1 MADLK
6 PPFTE
11 ETARKKVKAA
21 QAVWNSKDPARCA
34 QAYTPTCIWRNR
46 DSFFS
51 GTEAIIA
58 FLTRKWEREHNYRLR
73 KELFAFTDD
82 RIAVQ
87 FWYEYQDAEDGM
99 RWKRCYGLE
108 DWTFDRETGKMRKR
122 MMSGNELLLGPDG
135 NGEGRWFV
143 DGVDVDATAAIKIV
157 SKRSAAIA
165 QSESIAAMD
174 RNASLFSGTGTRQMP
189 SGIEREVVIMKLIE
203 HPNVIS
209 LYDVWENR
217 GELYLVLEYVQG
229 GELFHYVQNHG
240 PLPEEEAVRLFR
252 QIIAGLGYCHRFNIC
267 HRDLKPENILLDSWR
282 NVKLA
287 DFGMA
292 ALQPAGHWLNTSC
305 GSPHYAAPEIIYGR
319 KYRGDKADIWSCGI
333 ILYALLTGYLPFD
346 GGDLPST
353 LRQVK
358 RGEYTI
364 PPELSVEAADLI
376 QRILQKRPEDR
387 ITMHGIWMHPLLKKY
402 EEFHQAM
409 SHHYLGPAP
418 PLTAEDCGPPVLSR
432 QEIDIDILRNLQTL
446 WHGVKTEAL
455 IERVLNPQPTQ
466 ERMFYNAL
474 IKFRNEQ
481 LENYQGQPLEYSAS
495 DYHHISR
502 LPASVANR
510 RKHAR
515 LPGGSRRQGQIS
527 TISSSK
533 QPQSTPRALK
543 SSATEE
549 SYDPFRSPRHI
560 VSTPEVQ
567 YAQVTVHRK
576 GSEANTKDVSE
587 TVPESEDAMKEE
599 AVEDIECLPSSPFS
613 IVPNKK
619 SKASFTRSFQ
629 SRASHSSSR
638 RVLHTTPTPR
648 SASYKRNVLFLH
660 HRNRSQGSM
669 SVRPKKTRANA
680 SSISR
685 QGSDCSIK
693 SDADEVPVSDGC
705 GSPLLPVPPMVVRGA
720 GVTIKKCPQVKR
732 VCDADI
738 IWKDEARKVSHELSQ
753 ICEEAFNGGSLS
765 TGCTAS
771 IGSETPATS
780 LSMVSAGDSQNQI
793 TASNIKS
800 NQPSNISAES
810 PKSYTATELAETRRK
825 LIQHSTQ
832 DGNENVPG
840 YLSAVIN
847 HLDRLIAQDRT
858 RERGKRDKINDNGNS
873 TFDPLQRS
881 PHETGNLPI
890 ISEELSNSLVSENEM
905 RNRQHLARHNSDS
918 ASSIR
923 TKRQSHDGKATIR
936 MVPHSSQLCL
946 EEVKPLNIRKNRHLS
961 NETHQLREESK
972 SKDESSR
979 PIRSSTRYASADSR
993 QTRFLSE
1000 LDPIQEVPKLPR
1012 GSDTKASENKKWS
1025 WFRNRSQGST
1035 ETKTKMPVTKPIQ
1048 PSSETVIVH
1057 EINPSVDPAL
1067 GEQTGKPKD
1076 MKAPSDNKK
1085 GGFFKKFMKKRH
1097 NNNFDNAATEIDFAD
1112 TNPLLRRP
1120 VETDHSFDTEKNPK
1134 PAPPVSNT
1142 NGRSQN
1148 WFARVFQIKP
1158 ATRVVALNTSKI
1170 KGRKDVLK
1178 LLREWKQFG
1187 MEEAHLDK
1195 ASGVIR
1201 GRVGEVNCLRLRAV
1215 EFSAE
1220 FYTVL
1225 EHGRQANLSLVR
1237 FKQERGAASSFHKVV
1252 DTLEMVLKQRGL
1264 LVEDPDR
1271 AKKMAR
1277 ILDAFPNG

>member
-1 MADLK
+1 MDGITASPQSFRPPLTDATHRLNNCATPKTEKGSHIEVEDLLK
-6 PPFTE
+6 TPDRMSIVTSPLATRDNVE
-11 ETARKKVKAA
+11 INRASPNPNSQAGSKRNSAVSTTSNVSGKGKRKTHVGPW
-21 QAVWNSKDPARCA
+21 Q
-34 QAYTPTCIWRNR
+34 
-46 DSFFS
+46 
-51 GTEAIIA
+51 
-58 FLTRKWEREHNYRLR
+58 L
-73 KELFAFTDD
+73 
-82 RIAVQ
+82 
-87 FWYEYQDAEDGM
+87 
-99 RWKRCYGLE
+99 
-108 DWTFDRETGKMRKR
+108 GKT
-122 MMSGNELLLGPDG
+122 L
-135 NGEGRWFV
+135 GEGATGRV
-143 DGVDVDATAAIKIV
+143 RLAKHAVTGQTAAIKIV

-364 PPELSVEAADLI
+364 PAELSVEAADLI

-402 EEFHQAM
+402 EQFHQAM

-418 PLTAEDCGPPVLSR
+418 PLTAQDCGPPVLSR
-432 QEIDIDILRNLQTL
+432 QDIDIDILRNLQTL

-515 LPGGSRRQGQIS
+515 VQGGSRRQGQNS
-527 TISSSK
+527 TTASSGK

-543 SSATEE
+543 SSATEK
-549 SYDPFRSPRHI
+549 SYDPFRSPHHI
-560 VSTPEVQ
+560 VATPEVQ
-567 YAQVTVHRK
+567 YAQVTIHRK
-576 GSEANTKDVSE
+576 GPEANTKDVSE
-587 TVPESEDAMKEE
+587 AVPELEDDIKEE

-629 SRASHSSSR
+629 SRASHSSAR
-638 RVLHTTPTPR
+638 RVTNTTPTPR

-669 SVRPKKTRANA
+669 SARPKKTPNA

-685 QGSDCSIK
+685 QESECSIK
-693 SDADEVPVSDGC
+693 SDVDGVPFSDRC
-705 GSPLLPVPPMVVRGA
+705 GSPLLPVPPIVVRGA
-720 GVTIKKCPQVKR
+720 GVTIKNCPQVKR

-738 IWKDEARKVSHELSQ
+738 IWRDEARKVSHELSQ

-793 TASNIKS
+793 TGSNIKS
-800 NQPSNISAES
+800 NQPSIMPGES
-810 PKSYTATELAETRRK
+810 PKSYTATELTETRRK

-832 DGNENVPG
+832 DGTGNVPG

-847 HLDRLIAQDRT
+847 HLDRLIAQDRI
-858 RERGKRDKINDNGNS
+858 RERGKRDKIKDNGDS
-873 TFDPLQRS
+873 TYDPRQRS
-881 PHETGNLPI
+881 SLETGNLPI
-890 ISEELSNSLVSENEM
+890 ISEELSNSLASENEM
-905 RNRQHLARHNSDS
+905 SNSQHVTRHNSDS

-923 TKRQSHDGKATIR
+923 TKRQSGDGKATIR
-936 MVPHSSQLCL
+936 MVPHSSQQCL
-946 EEVKPLNIRKNRHLS
+946 EEVKPLNIRKKRQVS
-961 NETHQLREESK
+961 KEPPQPSEESK
-972 SKDESSR
+972 CKDESGR
-979 PIRSSTRYASADSR
+979 PIRSSQRYASADSR

-1000 LDPIQEVPKLPR
+1000 LDPIQEVPKSS
-1012 GSDTKASENKKWS
+1012 GMSDTKTSENKKWS

-1035 ETKTKMPVTKPIQ
+1035 ETKMKTPLVKAVQ
-1048 PSSETVIVH
+1048 PSSATVVVH
-1057 EINPSVDPAL
+1057 EIDPSVDP
-1067 GEQTGKPKD
+1067 GPGDQTEKPKD
-1076 MKAPSDNKK
+1076 TKGTSDNKK

-1097 NNNFDNAATEIDFAD
+1097 SDNFDNGATEVDFAD
-1112 TNPLLRRP
+1112 TNPLLKRP
-1120 VETDHSFDTEKNPK
+1120 AETERSFDTEKNQKPVPAGPK
-1134 PAPPVSNT
+1134 T
-1142 NGRSQN
+1142 NGKSQN

-1158 ATRVVALNTSKI
+1158 ASRVVALNTSKL

-1195 ASGVIR
+1195 GNGVIR
-1201 GRVGEVNCLRLRAV
+1201 ARVGEVNCLRLRAV
-1215 EFSAE
+1215 DFSAE

-1237 FKQERGAASSFHKVV
+1237 FRQERGAASSFHKVV

-1264 LVEDPDR
+1264 LVEDHDR

>member
-1 MADLK
+1 MDGITASPQSFR
-6 PPFTE
+6 PPLTDATHRLNNCATPKNRMSIVTSPLATRE
-11 ETARKKVKAA
+11 NVGENRASPNPNPQAGSKRNSAISTTSNVSGKGKRKTHVGPW
-21 QAVWNSKDPARCA
+21 Q
-34 QAYTPTCIWRNR
+34 
-46 DSFFS
+46 
-51 GTEAIIA
+51 
-58 FLTRKWEREHNYRLR
+58 L
-73 KELFAFTDD
+73 
-82 RIAVQ
+82 
-87 FWYEYQDAEDGM
+87 
-99 RWKRCYGLE
+99 
-108 DWTFDRETGKMRKR
+108 GKT
-122 MMSGNELLLGPDG
+122 L
-135 NGEGRWFV
+135 GEGATGRV
-143 DGVDVDATAAIKIV
+143 RLAKHAVTGQTAAIKIV

-402 EEFHQAM
+402 EQFHQAM

-418 PLTAEDCGPPVLSR
+418 PLTAQDCGPPVLSR
-432 QEIDIDILRNLQTL
+432 QDIDIDILRNLQTL

-481 LENYQGQPLEYSAS
+481 LENYQGQPLE
-495 DYHHISR
+495 
-502 LPASVANR
+502 
-510 RKHAR
+510 
-515 LPGGSRRQGQIS
+515 
-527 TISSSK
+527 
-533 QPQSTPRALK
+533 
-543 SSATEE
+543 
-549 SYDPFRSPRHI
+549 SPRHI
-560 VSTPEVQ
+560 VATPEVQ
-567 YAQVTVHRK
+567 CAQVTIHRN
-576 GSEANTKDVSE
+576 GPEANTKEMSE
-587 TVPESEDAMKEE
+587 AVPDLDDDMKEE
-599 AVEDIECLPSSPFS
+599 EVEDIDCLPSSPFS

-629 SRASHSSSR
+629 SRASHSSAR
-638 RVLHTTPTPR
+638 RVMNTTPTPR

-660 HRNRSQGSM
+660 HQNRSQASM
-669 SVRPKKTRANA
+669 SARPRKARANA

-685 QGSDCSIK
+685 QESDCSIK
-693 SDADEVPVSDGC
+693 SDEDGVLSSDRC
-705 GSPLLPVPPMVVRGA
+705 GSPLLPVQPLIVRGA
-720 GVTIKKCPQVKR
+720 GVTIKNCPQVKR

-738 IWKDEARKVSHELSQ
+738 IWRDEARKVSHELSQ

-765 TGCTAS
+765 TGCTTS

-793 TASNIKS
+793 TGSNIKS
-800 NQPSNISAES
+800 NQPSNRARDS
-810 PKSYTATELAETRRK
+810 PNTYTATELTETRRK

-832 DGNENVPG
+832 DGTESVPG

-847 HLDRLIAQDRT
+847 HLDRLIAQDRIK
-858 RERGKRDKINDNGNS
+858 ERGKRDKSKENGNS
-873 TFDPLQRS
+873 TYDSLQRS
-881 PHETGNLPI
+881 SLDTGNLPI
-890 ISEELSNSLVSENEM
+890 ISEERSNSLAESEM
-905 RNRQHLARHNSDS
+905 RNGQDVTRHNSDS
-918 ASSIR
+918 ASSIQ
-923 TKRQSHDGKATIR
+923 TKRQSGDGKATIR
-936 MVPHSSQLCL
+936 MVPQSSQQCL
-946 EEVKPLNIRKNRHLS
+946 EEIKPLNIRKKRQAS
-961 NETHQLREESK
+961 NESPQPREDTR
-972 SKDESSR
+972 SKDETGR
-979 PIRSSTRYASADSR
+979 PIRSSQRYASADSR

-1000 LDPIQEVPKLPR
+1000 LDPIQEVPKLT
-1012 GSDTKASENKKWS
+1012 GMSDTKTPENKKWS
-1025 WFRNRSQGST
+1025 WFRNRSHGSS
-1035 ETKTKMPVTKPIQ
+1035 EPKTKTPTLKPIH
-1048 PSSETVIVH
+1048 PSSATVIVR
-1057 EINPSVDPAL
+1057 EIDPSFESGP
-1067 GEQTGKPKD
+1067 GEQTEKSQDAKGIT
-1076 MKAPSDNKK
+1076 DNKK
-1085 GGFFKKFMKKRH
+1085 GGFFKKFMKKKH
-1097 NNNFDNAATEIDFAD
+1097 SDNVNKGATEVDFAD
-1112 TNPLLRRP
+1112 TNPLLKRP
-1120 VETDHSFDTEKNPK
+1120 AETEHAFDTDKNQK
-1134 PAPPVSNT
+1134 PAPARPSI
-1142 NGRSQN
+1142 NGKSHN

-1158 ATRVVALNTSKI
+1158 ATRVVALNTSKL

-1187 MEEAHLDK
+1187 MEEAYLDK
-1195 ASGVIR
+1195 ANGVIR
-1201 GRVGEVNCLRLRAV
+1201 AKVGEVNCLRLRAV
-1215 EFSAE
+1215 DFSAE

-1237 FKQERGAASSFHKVV
+1237 FRQERGAASSFHKVV

-1271 AKKMAR
+1271 AKNMAR

>member
-1 MADLK
+1 MDGITASPQSFR
-6 PPFTE
+6 PPLTDATHRLNNCATPKNRMSIVTSPLATRE
-11 ETARKKVKAA
+11 NVGENRASPNPNSQAGSKRNSAISTTSNVSGKGKRKTHVGPW
-21 QAVWNSKDPARCA
+21 Q
-34 QAYTPTCIWRNR
+34 
-46 DSFFS
+46 
-51 GTEAIIA
+51 
-58 FLTRKWEREHNYRLR
+58 L
-73 KELFAFTDD
+73 
-82 RIAVQ
+82 
-87 FWYEYQDAEDGM
+87 
-99 RWKRCYGLE
+99 
-108 DWTFDRETGKMRKR
+108 GKT
-122 MMSGNELLLGPDG
+122 L
-135 NGEGRWFV
+135 GEGATGRV
-143 DGVDVDATAAIKIV
+143 RLAKHAVTGQTAAIKIV

-402 EEFHQAM
+402 EQFHQAM

-418 PLTAEDCGPPVLSR
+418 PLTAQDCGPPVLSR
-432 QEIDIDILRNLQTL
+432 QDIDIDILRNLQTL

-481 LENYQGQPLEYSAS
+481 LENYQGQPLE
-495 DYHHISR
+495 
-502 LPASVANR
+502 
-510 RKHAR
+510 
-515 LPGGSRRQGQIS
+515 
-527 TISSSK
+527 
-533 QPQSTPRALK
+533 
-543 SSATEE
+543 
-549 SYDPFRSPRHI
+549 SPRHI
-560 VSTPEVQ
+560 VATPEVQ
-567 YAQVTVHRK
+567 CAQVTIHRN
-576 GSEANTKDVSE
+576 GPEANTKEMSE
-587 TVPESEDAMKEE
+587 AVPDLDDDMKEE
-599 AVEDIECLPSSPFS
+599 EVEDIDCLPSSPFS

-629 SRASHSSSR
+629 SRASHSSAR
-638 RVLHTTPTPR
+638 RVMNTTPTPR

-660 HRNRSQGSM
+660 HQNRSQASM
-669 SVRPKKTRANA
+669 SARPRKARANA

-685 QGSDCSIK
+685 QESDCSIK
-693 SDADEVPVSDGC
+693 SDEDGVLSSDRC
-705 GSPLLPVPPMVVRGA
+705 GSPLLPVQPLIVRGA
-720 GVTIKKCPQVKR
+720 GVTIKNCPQVKR

-738 IWKDEARKVSHELSQ
+738 IWRDEARKVSHELSQ

-765 TGCTAS
+765 TGCTTS

-793 TASNIKS
+793 TGSNIKS
-800 NQPSNISAES
+800 NQPSNRARDS
-810 PKSYTATELAETRRK
+810 PNTYTATELTETRRK

-832 DGNENVPG
+832 DGTESVPG

-847 HLDRLIAQDRT
+847 HLDRLIAQDRIK
-858 RERGKRDKINDNGNS
+858 ERGKRDKSKENGNS
-873 TFDPLQRS
+873 TYDSLQRS
-881 PHETGNLPI
+881 SLDTGNLPI
-890 ISEELSNSLVSENEM
+890 ISEERSNSLAESEM
-905 RNRQHLARHNSDS
+905 RNGQDVTRHNSDS
-918 ASSIR
+918 ASSIQ
-923 TKRQSHDGKATIR
+923 TKRQSGDGKATIR
-936 MVPHSSQLCL
+936 MVPQSSQQCL
-946 EEVKPLNIRKNRHLS
+946 EEIKPLNIRKKRQAS
-961 NETHQLREESK
+961 NESPQPREDTR
-972 SKDESSR
+972 SKDETGR
-979 PIRSSTRYASADSR
+979 PIRSSQRYASADSR

-1000 LDPIQEVPKLPR
+1000 LDPIQEVPKLT
-1012 GSDTKASENKKWS
+1012 GMSDTKTPENKKWS
-1025 WFRNRSQGST
+1025 WFRNRSHGSS
-1035 ETKTKMPVTKPIQ
+1035 EPKTKTPTLKPIH
-1048 PSSETVIVH
+1048 PSSATVIVR
-1057 EINPSVDPAL
+1057 EIDPSFESGP
-1067 GEQTGKPKD
+1067 GEQTEKSQDAKGIT
-1076 MKAPSDNKK
+1076 DNKK
-1085 GGFFKKFMKKRH
+1085 GGFFKKFMKKKH
-1097 NNNFDNAATEIDFAD
+1097 SDNVNKGATEVDFAD
-1112 TNPLLRRP
+1112 TNPLLKRP
-1120 VETDHSFDTEKNPK
+1120 AETEHAFDTDKNQK
-1134 PAPPVSNT
+1134 PAPARPSI
-1142 NGRSQN
+1142 NGKSHN

-1158 ATRVVALNTSKI
+1158 ATRVVALNTSKL

-1187 MEEAHLDK
+1187 MEEAYLDK
-1195 ASGVIR
+1195 ANGVIR
-1201 GRVGEVNCLRLRAV
+1201 AKVGEVNCLRLRAV
-1215 EFSAE
+1215 DFSAE

-1225 EHGRQANLSLVR
+1225 EHGRQASLSLVR
-1237 FKQERGAASSFHKVV
+1237 FRQERGAASSFHKVV

-1271 AKKMAR
+1271 AKNMAR

>member
-1 MADLK
+1 MDGITASPQSFR
-6 PPFTE
+6 PPLTDATHRLNNCATPKNRMSIVTSPLATRE
-11 ETARKKVKAA
+11 NVGENRASPNPNSQAGSKRNSAISTTSNVSGKGKRKTHVGPW
-21 QAVWNSKDPARCA
+21 Q
-34 QAYTPTCIWRNR
+34 
-46 DSFFS
+46 
-51 GTEAIIA
+51 
-58 FLTRKWEREHNYRLR
+58 L
-73 KELFAFTDD
+73 
-82 RIAVQ
+82 
-87 FWYEYQDAEDGM
+87 
-99 RWKRCYGLE
+99 
-108 DWTFDRETGKMRKR
+108 GKT
-122 MMSGNELLLGPDG
+122 L
-135 NGEGRWFV
+135 GEGATGRV
-143 DGVDVDATAAIKIV
+143 RLAKHAVTGQTAAIKIV

-165 QSESIAAMD
+165 QSESIAAMN

-402 EEFHQAM
+402 EQFHQAM

-418 PLTAEDCGPPVLSR
+418 PLTAQDCGPPVLSR
-432 QEIDIDILRNLQTL
+432 QDIDIDILRNLQTL

-481 LENYQGQPLEYSAS
+481 LENYQGQPLE
-495 DYHHISR
+495 
-502 LPASVANR
+502 
-510 RKHAR
+510 
-515 LPGGSRRQGQIS
+515 
-527 TISSSK
+527 
-533 QPQSTPRALK
+533 
-543 SSATEE
+543 
-549 SYDPFRSPRHI
+549 SPRHI
-560 VSTPEVQ
+560 VATPEVQ
-567 YAQVTVHRK
+567 CAQVTIHRN
-576 GSEANTKDVSE
+576 GPEANTKEMSE
-587 TVPESEDAMKEE
+587 AVPDLDDDMKEE
-599 AVEDIECLPSSPFS
+599 EVEDIDCLPSSPFS

-629 SRASHSSSR
+629 SRASHSSAR
-638 RVLHTTPTPR
+638 RVMNTTPTPR

-660 HRNRSQGSM
+660 HKNRSQASM
-669 SVRPKKTRANA
+669 SARPRKARANA

-685 QGSDCSIK
+685 QESDCSIK
-693 SDADEVPVSDGC
+693 SDEDGVLSSDRC
-705 GSPLLPVPPMVVRGA
+705 GSPLLPVQPLIVRGA
-720 GVTIKKCPQVKR
+720 GVTIKNCPQVKR

-738 IWKDEARKVSHELSQ
+738 IWRDEARKVSHELSQ

-765 TGCTAS
+765 TGCTTS

-793 TASNIKS
+793 TGSNIKS
-800 NQPSNISAES
+800 NQPSNRARDS
-810 PKSYTATELAETRRK
+810 PNTYTATELTETRRK

-832 DGNENVPG
+832 DGTESVPG

-847 HLDRLIAQDRT
+847 HLDRLIAQDRIK
-858 RERGKRDKINDNGNS
+858 ERGKRDKSKENGNS
-873 TFDPLQRS
+873 TYDSLQRS
-881 PHETGNLPI
+881 SLDTGNLPI
-890 ISEELSNSLVSENEM
+890 ISEERSNSLAESEM
-905 RNRQHLARHNSDS
+905 RNGQDVTRHNSDS
-918 ASSIR
+918 ASSIQ
-923 TKRQSHDGKATIR
+923 TKRQSGDGKATIR
-936 MVPHSSQLCL
+936 MVPQSSQQCL
-946 EEVKPLNIRKNRHLS
+946 EEIKPLNIRKKRQAS
-961 NETHQLREESK
+961 NESPQPREDTR
-972 SKDESSR
+972 SKDETGR
-979 PIRSSTRYASADSR
+979 PIRSSQRYASADSR

-1000 LDPIQEVPKLPR
+1000 LDPIQEVPKLT
-1012 GSDTKASENKKWS
+1012 GMSDTKTPENKKWS
-1025 WFRNRSQGST
+1025 WFRNRSHGSS
-1035 ETKTKMPVTKPIQ
+1035 EPKTKTPTLKPIH
-1048 PSSETVIVH
+1048 PSSATVIVR
-1057 EINPSVDPAL
+1057 EIDPSFESGP
-1067 GEQTGKPKD
+1067 GEQTEKSQDAKGIT
-1076 MKAPSDNKK
+1076 DNKK
-1085 GGFFKKFMKKRH
+1085 GGFFKKFMKKKH
-1097 NNNFDNAATEIDFAD
+1097 SDNVNKGATEVDFAD
-1112 TNPLLRRP
+1112 TNPLLKRP
-1120 VETDHSFDTEKNPK
+1120 AETEHAFDTDKNQK
-1134 PAPPVSNT
+1134 PAPARPSI
-1142 NGRSQN
+1142 NGKSHN

-1158 ATRVVALNTSKI
+1158 ATRVVALNTSKL

-1187 MEEAHLDK
+1187 MEEAYLDK
-1195 ASGVIR
+1195 ANGVIR
-1201 GRVGEVNCLRLRAV
+1201 AKVGEVNCLRLRAV
-1215 EFSAE
+1215 DFSAE

-1237 FKQERGAASSFHKVV
+1237 FRQERGAASSFHKVV

-1271 AKKMAR
+1271 AKNMAR

>member
-1 MADLK
+1 MDGITASPQSFR
-6 PPFTE
+6 PPLTDATHRLNNCATPKNRMSIVTSPLATRE
-11 ETARKKVKAA
+11 NVGENRASPNPNSQAGSKRNSAISTTSNVSGKGKRKTHVGPW
-21 QAVWNSKDPARCA
+21 Q
-34 QAYTPTCIWRNR
+34 
-46 DSFFS
+46 
-51 GTEAIIA
+51 
-58 FLTRKWEREHNYRLR
+58 L
-73 KELFAFTDD
+73 
-82 RIAVQ
+82 
-87 FWYEYQDAEDGM
+87 
-99 RWKRCYGLE
+99 
-108 DWTFDRETGKMRKR
+108 GKT
-122 MMSGNELLLGPDG
+122 L
-135 NGEGRWFV
+135 GEGATGRV
-143 DGVDVDATAAIKIV
+143 RLAKHAVTGQTAAIKIV

-402 EEFHQAM
+402 EQFHQAM

-418 PLTAEDCGPPVLSR
+418 PLTAQDCGPPVLSR
-432 QEIDIDILRNLQTL
+432 QDIDIDILRNLQTL

-481 LENYQGQPLEYSAS
+481 LENYQGQPLE
-495 DYHHISR
+495 
-502 LPASVANR
+502 
-510 RKHAR
+510 
-515 LPGGSRRQGQIS
+515 
-527 TISSSK
+527 
-533 QPQSTPRALK
+533 
-543 SSATEE
+543 
-549 SYDPFRSPRHI
+549 SPRHI
-560 VSTPEVQ
+560 VATPEVQ
-567 YAQVTVHRK
+567 CAQVTIHRN
-576 GSEANTKDVSE
+576 GPEANTKEMSE
-587 TVPESEDAMKEE
+587 AVPDLDDDMKEE
-599 AVEDIECLPSSPFS
+599 EVEDIDCLPSSPFS

-629 SRASHSSSR
+629 SRASHSSAR
-638 RVLHTTPTPR
+638 RVMNTTPTPR

-660 HRNRSQGSM
+660 HQNRSQASM
-669 SVRPKKTRANA
+669 SARPRKARANA

-685 QGSDCSIK
+685 QESDCSIK
-693 SDADEVPVSDGC
+693 SDEDGVLSSDRC
-705 GSPLLPVPPMVVRGA
+705 GSPLLPVQPLIVRGA
-720 GVTIKKCPQVKR
+720 GVTIKNCPQVKR

-738 IWKDEARKVSHELSQ
+738 IWRDEARKVSHELSQ

-765 TGCTAS
+765 TGCTTS

-793 TASNIKS
+793 TGSNIKS
-800 NQPSNISAES
+800 NQPSNRARDS
-810 PKSYTATELAETRRK
+810 PNTYTATELTETRRK

-832 DGNENVPG
+832 DGTESVPG

-847 HLDRLIAQDRT
+847 HLDRLIAQDRIK
-858 RERGKRDKINDNGNS
+858 ERGKRDKSKENGNS
-873 TFDPLQRS
+873 TYDSLQRS
-881 PHETGNLPI
+881 SLDTGNLPI
-890 ISEELSNSLVSENEM
+890 ISEERSNSLAESEM
-905 RNRQHLARHNSDS
+905 RNGQDVTRHNSDS
-918 ASSIR
+918 ASSIQ
-923 TKRQSHDGKATIR
+923 TKRQSGDGKATIR
-936 MVPHSSQLCL
+936 MVPQSSQQCL
-946 EEVKPLNIRKNRHLS
+946 EEIKPLNIRKKRQAS
-961 NETHQLREESK
+961 NESPQPREDTR
-972 SKDESSR
+972 SKDETGR
-979 PIRSSTRYASADSR
+979 PIRSSQRYASADSR

-1000 LDPIQEVPKLPR
+1000 LDPIQEVPKLT
-1012 GSDTKASENKKWS
+1012 GMSDTKTPENKKWS
-1025 WFRNRSQGST
+1025 WFRNRSHGSS
-1035 ETKTKMPVTKPIQ
+1035 EPKTKTPTLKPIH
-1048 PSSETVIVH
+1048 PSSATVIVR
-1057 EINPSVDPAL
+1057 EIDPSFESGP
-1067 GEQTGKPKD
+1067 GEQTEKSQDAKGIT
-1076 MKAPSDNKK
+1076 DNKK
-1085 GGFFKKFMKKRH
+1085 GGFFKKFMKKKH
-1097 NNNFDNAATEIDFAD
+1097 SDNVNKGATEVDFAD
-1112 TNPLLRRP
+1112 TNPLLKRP
-1120 VETDHSFDTEKNPK
+1120 AETEHAFDTDKNQK
-1134 PAPPVSNT
+1134 PAPARPSI
-1142 NGRSQN
+1142 NGKSHN

-1158 ATRVVALNTSKI
+1158 ATRVVALNTSKL

-1187 MEEAHLDK
+1187 MEEAYLDK
-1195 ASGVIR
+1195 ANGVIR
-1201 GRVGEVNCLRLRAV
+1201 AKVGEVNCLRLRAV
-1215 EFSAE
+1215 DFSAE

-1237 FKQERGAASSFHKVV
+1237 FRQERGAASSFHKVV

-1271 AKKMAR
+1271 AKNMAR